1 MASAKYKRGVDG
13 YYQARVWDGTYT
25 EKGKKHRITL
35 RTKQSSKA
43 LENMVREVEKK
54 VQNRKVISESG
65 LTVQEYARTW
75 LSVYKFG
82 LELNTR
88 EMYQNIIEKHLEPL
102 RLTRLSNMRKVD
114 VLVCLNA
121 ADGKSRTQEQ
131 ILLTLKQVIK
141 AAISDKYITP
151 GIYPELFDGIK
162 IKRVKKT
169 DKRPLTELE
178 RKAVFSADFT
188 DMQRAFVYIIY
199 GCGLRRGEALA
210 LTRSDFD
217 FKSKKLKVNKSLAFD
232 KNEPY
237 IKSTKSQN
245 GIREVPVPAVVFPF
259 LHAYCQEL
267 KHEQL
272 FRTAGKEFMTKS
284 SYVKMWDSI
293 RQKMDAPGLT
303 AHIFRHNY
311 CTNLCYQIPVIS
323 IKKIAEL
330 LRDHEKMVIEVY
342 NHILL
347 EKEDAEKA
355 VEQAFDF

>member
-169 DKRPLTELE
+169 GKRPLTELE

-232 KNEPY
+232 KNSIPFILGILISKTIASNFPPASNILKASSPFTAYLSLCNSSSEFIISDIVLLISAESST
-237 IKSTKSQN
+237 IK
-245 GIREVPVPAVVFPF
+245 
-259 LHAYCQEL
+259 
-267 KHEQL
+267 
-272 FRTAGKEFMTKS
+272 
-284 SYVKMWDSI
+284 
-293 RQKMDAPGLT
+293 
-303 AHIFRHNY
+303 IFF
-311 CTNLCYQIPVIS
+311 II
-323 IKKIAEL
+323 
-330 LRDHEKMVIEVY
+330 
-342 NHILL
+342 
-347 EKEDAEKA
+347 
-355 VEQAFDF
+355 

>member
-1 MASAKYKRGVDG
+1 
-13 YYQARVWDGTYT
+13 
-25 EKGKKHRITL
+25 
-35 RTKQSSKA
+35 
-43 LENMVREVEKK
+43 
-54 VQNRKVISESG
+54 
-65 LTVQEYARTW
+65 
-75 LSVYKFG
+75 
-82 LELNTR
+82 
-88 EMYQNIIEKHLEPL
+88 
-102 RLTRLSNMRKVD
+102 MRKVD

-259 LHAYCQEL
+259 LHAYCQNL

-272 FRTAGKEFMTKS
+272 FRTAGNVGFDTPENGRAR
-284 SYVKMWDSI
+284 SY
-293 RQKMDAPGLT
+293 RPHLPPQ
-303 AHIFRHNY
+303 
-311 CTNLCYQIPVIS
+311 
-323 IKKIAEL
+323 L
-330 LRDHEKMVIEVY
+330 LHEPMLPDTCNI
-342 NHILL
+342 HQ
-347 EKEDAEKA
+347 EDCGASERPRKNGN
-355 VEQAFDF
+355 